1 MFGFG
6 KKEEVKIASPLDGKI
21 IDITAVNDPVFA
33 DKMMGDGF
41 AVVPSDGADTIVAPC
56 DGKIMLVPDTRHAV
70 AIAAG
75 DSGKLELLIHVGL
88 DTATLGGEGF
98 TALVSTGDSVKRGD
112 ALIKFDGA
120 LLKSK
125 GKDAT
130 TMKLRKQG
138 GEIDAFTSATITSKA
153 VCRAIA
159 DAQKKLGAVSSEAQR

>member
-130 TMKLRKQG
+130 TMIVITNG
-138 GEIDAFTSATITSKA
+138 DDAVKSMTKNLNEKSSVLTVA
-153 VCRAIA
+153 V
-159 DAQKKLGAVSSEAQR
+159 K